1 MQTILWFNMREE
13 PVVYVNGRPFVLRE
27 QQRPMKNLQEYA
39 GIDASRLER
48 MEQRLKE
55 DVLAEAGEQALGCDR
70 TVRKTPCIL
79 ELSGHGAWIPDVK
92 NLHVL

>member
-55 DVLAEAGEQALGCDR
+55 DVLSEAGE
-70 TVRKTPCIL
+70 TPRMCIV
-79 ELSGHGAWIPDVK
+79 GP
-92 NLHVL
+92 